1 MVARLGWPANDPL
14 EHGGPFG
21 IDEFL
26 WSSPVT
32 PLFVDKEVPGRAM
45 IWSSP
50 ERMTKINGNSLKF
63 RPKR

>member
-45 IWSSP
+45 I
-50 ERMTKINGNSLKF
+50 
-63 RPKR
+63 